1 MNTSLKELI
10 FAGIAFTFTYS
21 IAIATNLDIVI
32 DAVLLAFII
41 QWILFI
47 PAYLLQTEKFFD
59 ISGSITYISVVSYC
73 FFNNYDLEN
82 LNIGNVILSI
92 IIIVWALRL
101 GSFLFIRIKKA
112 GEDIRFRE
120 IKKSPTRF
128 FMTWTLQGMWVSMC
142 LLCVLTAL
150 SSYSGIIVNNIFYI
164 GLMIFISGFII
175 EVLADHQKTVFR
187 KNIDNKD
194 KFISSGLWAYSR
206 HPNYFGEILL
216 WLGIAVMSFS
226 SLEGF
231 QYFTLISPI
240 FVYILLVYI
249 SGIRMLENQAN
260 KKWGHLDSYK
270 EYLKNTPRL
279 FFRIFG

>member
-1 MNTSLKELI
+1 MKNHLFNILSSIIAFYIPFQIALLTDLTLVKNLILLI
-10 FAGIAFTFTYS
+10 FC
-21 IAIATNLDIVI
+21 
-32 DAVLLAFII
+32 I
-41 QWILFI
+41 QWISFI
-47 PAYLLQTEKFFD
+47 PAFIFQTEKF
-59 ISGSITYISVVSYC
+59 
-73 FFNNYDLEN
+73 YDLTGS
-82 LNIGNVILSI
+82 LTYLTTIFFTLYITDSGNIADY
-92 IIIVWALRL
+92 IIVACIATWAIRL
-101 GSFLFIRIKKA
+101 GSFLFMRIHKA
-112 GEDIRFRE
+112 GEDRRFRD
-120 IKKSPTRF
+120 IKPNFTRF

-270 EYLKNTPRL
+270 KYLKNTPRL
-279 FFRIFG
+279 FFRIFN

>member
-1 MNTSLKELI
+1 MKNHLFNILSSIIAFYIPFQIALLTDLPLVKNLILLI
-10 FAGIAFTFTYS
+10 FC
-21 IAIATNLDIVI
+21 
-32 DAVLLAFII
+32 I
-41 QWILFI
+41 QWISFI
-47 PAYLLQTEKFFD
+47 PAFIFQTEKFYD
-59 ISGSITYISVVSYC
+59 LTGSITYLTTVFTALYITDSGNISDYVIVSC
-73 FFNNYDLEN
+73 VA
-82 LNIGNVILSI
+82 I
-92 IIIVWALRL
+92 WAIRL
-101 GSFLFIRIKKA
+101 GSFLFMRIHKA
-112 GEDIRFRE
+112 GEDRRFRD
-120 IKKSPTRF
+120 IKPNFTRF

-187 KNIDNKD
+187 KDINNKD
-194 KFISSGLWAYSR
+194 KFITTGLWAYSR

>member
-1 MNTSLKELI
+1 MKNHLFNILSSIIAFYIPFQIALLTDLPLVKNLILLI
-10 FAGIAFTFTYS
+10 FF
-21 IAIATNLDIVI
+21 
-32 DAVLLAFII
+32 I
-41 QWILFI
+41 QWISFI
-47 PAYLLQTEKFFD
+47 PAFIFQTEKFYD
-59 ISGSITYISVVSYC
+59 LTGSITYLTTVFTALYITDSGNISDYVIVSC
-73 FFNNYDLEN
+73 VA
-82 LNIGNVILSI
+82 I
-92 IIIVWALRL
+92 WAIRL
-101 GSFLFIRIKKA
+101 GSFLFMRIHKA
-112 GEDIRFRE
+112 GEDRRFRD
-120 IKKSPTRF
+120 IKPNFTRF

-187 KNIDNKD
+187 KNIDNKG

-231 QYFTLISPI
+231 QYLTLISPI

-270 EYLKNTPRL
+270 KYLKNTPRL

>member
-1 MNTSLKELI
+1 MKNHLFNILSSIIAFYIPFQIALLTDLPLVKNLILLI
-10 FAGIAFTFTYS
+10 FC
-21 IAIATNLDIVI
+21 
-32 DAVLLAFII
+32 I
-41 QWILFI
+41 QWISFI
-47 PAYLLQTEKFFD
+47 PAFIFQTEKFYD
-59 ISGSITYISVVSYC
+59 LTGSITYLTTVFTALYITDSGNISDYVIVSC
-73 FFNNYDLEN
+73 VA
-82 LNIGNVILSI
+82 I
-92 IIIVWALRL
+92 WAIRL
-101 GSFLFIRIKKA
+101 GSFLFMRIHKA
-112 GEDIRFRE
+112 GEDRRFRD
-120 IKKSPTRF
+120 IKPNFTRF

-270 EYLKNTPRL
+270 KYLKNTPRL
-279 FFRIFG
+279 FFRIFN

>member
-1 MNTSLKELI
+1 MKNHLFNILSSIIAFYIPFQIALLTDLPLVKNLILLI
-10 FAGIAFTFTYS
+10 FC
-21 IAIATNLDIVI
+21 
-32 DAVLLAFII
+32 I
-41 QWILFI
+41 QWISFI
-47 PAYLLQTEKFFD
+47 PAFIFQTEKFYD
-59 ISGSITYISVVSYC
+59 LTGSITYLTTVFTALYITDSGNISDYVIVSC
-73 FFNNYDLEN
+73 VA
-82 LNIGNVILSI
+82 I
-92 IIIVWALRL
+92 WAIRL
-101 GSFLFIRIKKA
+101 GSFLFMRIHKA
-112 GEDIRFRE
+112 GEDRRFRD
-120 IKKSPTRF
+120 IKPNFTRF

-187 KNIDNKD
+187 KNIDNKE

>member
-1 MNTSLKELI
+1 MKNHLFNILSSIIAFYIPFQIALLTDLPLVKNLILLI
-10 FAGIAFTFTYS
+10 FC
-21 IAIATNLDIVI
+21 
-32 DAVLLAFII
+32 I
-41 QWILFI
+41 QWISFI
-47 PAYLLQTEKFFD
+47 PAFIFQTEKFYD
-59 ISGSITYISVVSYC
+59 LTGSITYLTTVFTALYITDSGNISDYVIVSC
-73 FFNNYDLEN
+73 VA
-82 LNIGNVILSI
+82 I
-92 IIIVWALRL
+92 WAIRL
-101 GSFLFIRIKKA
+101 GSFLFMRIHKA
-112 GEDIRFRE
+112 GEDRRFRD
-120 IKKSPTRF
+120 IKPNFTRF

-164 GLMIFISGFII
+164 GLMVFISGFII

-240 FVYILLVYI
+240 FVYVLLVYI

>member
-1 MNTSLKELI
+1 MKNHLFNILSSIIAFYIPFQIALLTELPLVKNLILLI
-10 FAGIAFTFTYS
+10 FF
-21 IAIATNLDIVI
+21 
-32 DAVLLAFII
+32 I
-41 QWILFI
+41 QWISFI
-47 PAYLLQTEKFFD
+47 PAFIFQTEKFYD
-59 ISGSITYISVVSYC
+59 LTGSITYLTTVFTALYITDSGNISDYVIVSC
-73 FFNNYDLEN
+73 VA
-82 LNIGNVILSI
+82 I
-92 IIIVWALRL
+92 WAIRL
-101 GSFLFIRIKKA
+101 GSFLFMRIHKA
-112 GEDIRFRE
+112 GEDRRFRD
-120 IKKSPTRF
+120 IKPNFTRF

-187 KNIDNKD
+187 KDLNNKD
-194 KFISSGLWAYSR
+194 KFISTGLWSYSR

>member
-1 MNTSLKELI
+1 MKNHLFNILSSIIAFYIPFQIALLTDLLLVKNLILLI
-10 FAGIAFTFTYS
+10 FS
-21 IAIATNLDIVI
+21 
-32 DAVLLAFII
+32 I
-41 QWILFI
+41 QWISFI
-47 PAYLLQTEKFFD
+47 PAYIFQTEKFYD
-59 ISGSITYISVVSYC
+59 LTGSITYLTTVFTALYITDSGNISDYVIVSC
-73 FFNNYDLEN
+73 VA
-82 LNIGNVILSI
+82 I
-92 IIIVWALRL
+92 WAIRL
-101 GSFLFIRIKKA
+101 GSFLFMRIHKA
-112 GEDIRFRE
+112 GEDRRFRD
-120 IKKSPTRF
+120 IKPNFTRF

-270 EYLKNTPRL
+270 KYLKNTPRL